1 MIDET
6 SSLRLKLLRFPPII
20 GVVYIHAY
28 FTAITFSHGTIGTED
43 LNPVTGFIRVL
54 VSQGL
59 ARVAVPLFFLMSG
72 YLFFA
77 NFRWSQQTFARKVTT
92 RMRTLLVPF
101 LFWNMATLL
110 FYATVQAIPALAPYF
125 SGPTALIR
133 ELPLS
138 DYANVLIG
146 LKGYPIAYHFWFI
159 RDLMVLILLAPL
171 IALILR
177 SAALPFLLAVY
188 LLWVTGKW
196 PVYIPDCAGVLFFS
210 AGGLCALRG
219 RDLFFLDRYGPAA
232 CLAYL
237 PILLVDVLWHTAWF
251 NIYLHRTGLIVGML
265 AALYLTRPALNHKR
279 LTQALLALG
288 SASFFVYA
296 AHEPLLMVLRML
308 AYSHIPLDAPYT
320 VLAIYLIL
328 PALVIA
334 FLVLCHGV
342 LRRTCPRL
350 LGLATGGR

>member
-28 FTAITFSHGTIGTED
+28 FTAIRFAHGTIGTED
-43 LNPVTGFIRVL
+43 LNPLTDFIRVL
-54 VSQGL
+54 ISQGI

-77 NFRWSQQTFARKVTT
+77 NFRWSQHTFARKVTT
-92 RMRTLLVPF
+92 RMRTLLIPF
-101 LFWNMATLL
+101 LFWSTATLA
-110 FYATVQAIPALAPYF
+110 FYAVVQAIPVLAPYF

-133 ELPLS
+133 ELPLQ

-146 LKGYPIAYHFWFI
+146 FKGYPIAYHFWFI
-159 RDLMVLILLAPL
+159 RDLMVLVLLAPL

-188 LLWVTGKW
+188 LLWVSGKW
-196 PVYIPDCAGVLFFS
+196 PVYIPDSAGVLFFS
-210 AGGLCALRG
+210 AGALCALRG
-219 RDLFFLDRYGPAA
+219 RDLFFLDRYGPAV
-232 CLAYL
+232 CLAYI
-237 PILLVDVLWHTAWF
+237 PILLIDVVWHTAWF
-251 NIYLHRTGLIVGML
+251 NIYLHRTGLIVGVL
-265 AALYLTRPALNHKR
+265 AALYATKLALRHER
-279 LTQALLALG
+279 LKQTLLALG

-308 AYSHIPLDAPYT
+308 AYSHIPLDGPYT
-320 VLAIYLIL
+320 VLTIYLLL
-328 PALVIA
+328 PALLIA
-334 FLVLCHGV
+334 FLVLCHGA
-342 LRRTCPRL
+342 LQRICPRL
-350 LGLATGGR
+350 LSLVTGGR